1 MPTAFERFHFSFF
14 EDQDSARQGLDL
26 AALGELT
33 AEERARA
40 EALLMAYLPDS
51 RGVIGLGVLRSARA
65 APALLALFEA
75 EQRAKLAHGSGWYPY
90 GLIAI
95 ARALWQIDRNP
106 RWPASI
112 VAVLASAD
120 PMQRQSAV
128 EALCGVNDPTAV
140 KALIAALDDPEPLV
154 RYHAARGLLIIH
166 GVLPE
171 MALPPVDPGHMMY
184 RVMSKDPPRRNGGR
198 QDILAAIDGR
208 PARRAA
214 AGPGG
219 GHPLGFRKPRL
230 FTVW

>member
-26 AALGELT
+26 AALGKLT

-40 EALLMAYLPDS
+40 EALLMACLPDS

-75 EQRAKLAHGSGWYPY
+75 EQRAKLADGSAWYPY

-112 VAVLASAD
+112 IAVLTSARD
-120 PMQRQSAV
+120 PIERQTAAQ
-128 EALCGVNDPTAV
+128 ALCDIRDVAASTA
-140 KALIAALDDPEPLV
+140 LRGALDDPEPLV
-154 RYHAARGLLIIH
+154 RYHAGRGLLIIH
-166 GVLPE
+166 GVMPE
-171 MALPPVDPGHMMY
+171 AALPPAGSDHMLY
-184 RVMSKDPPRRNGGR
+184 RVMSKDPARREGGK
-198 QDILAAIDGR
+198 QDILAAIAGR
-208 PARRAA
+208 
-214 AGPGG
+214 
-219 GHPLGFRKPRL
+219 
-230 FTVW
+230 

>member
-51 RGVIGLGVLRSARA
+51 RGVIGLGALRSARA

-90 GLIAI
+90 GLIAV

-112 VAVLASAD
+112 IAVLTSASD
-120 PMQRQSAV
+120 PTERQTAAQ
-128 EALCGVNDPTAV
+128 ALCDIRDPAAVTA
-140 KALIAALDDPEPLV
+140 LRETLDDPESLV
-154 RYHAARGLLIIH
+154 RYHAGRGLLIIH
-166 GVLPE
+166 GVMPE
-171 MALPPVDPGHMMY
+171 AALPPVGSSHMLY
-184 RVMSKDPPRRNGGR
+184 RVMSKDPARREGGK
-198 QDILAAIDGR
+198 QDILAAIASR
-208 PARRAA
+208 
-214 AGPGG
+214 
-219 GHPLGFRKPRL
+219 
-230 FTVW
+230 

>member
-26 AALGELT
+26 VALGELT

-112 VAVLASAD
+112 TAVLTSASD
-120 PMQRQSAV
+120 PIERQTAAQ
-128 EALCGVNDPTAV
+128 ALCDIRDPAAVTA
-140 KALIAALDDPEPLV
+140 LRETLDAPEPLV
-154 RYHAARGLLIIH
+154 RYHAGRGLLIIH
-166 GVLPE
+166 GVMPAA
-171 MALPPVDPGHMMY
+171 ALPPVGSDHMLY
-184 RVMSKDPPRRNGGR
+184 RVMSKDPARREGGK
-198 QDILAAIDGR
+198 QDILAAIAGR
-208 PARRAA
+208 
-214 AGPGG
+214 
-219 GHPLGFRKPRL
+219 
-230 FTVW
+230 

>member
-40 EALLMAYLPDS
+40 EALLMAHLPDS

-75 EQRAKLAHGSGWYPY
+75 EQRAKLSHGSGWYPY

-112 VAVLASAD
+112 IAVLTSASD
-120 PMQRQSAV
+120 PIERQTAAQ
-128 EALCGVNDPTAV
+128 ALCDIRDPAAVTA
-140 KALIAALDDPEPLV
+140 LRETLDDSEPLV
-154 RYHAARGLLIIH
+154 RYHAGRGLLIIH
-166 GVLPE
+166 GVIPE
-171 MALPPVDPGHMMY
+171 AALPPVGSDHMLY
-184 RVMSKDPPRRNGGR
+184 RVMSKDPARREGGK
-198 QDILAAIDGR
+198 QDILAAIAGR
-208 PARRAA
+208 
-214 AGPGG
+214 
-219 GHPLGFRKPRL
+219 
-230 FTVW
+230 

>member
-26 AALGELT
+26 VALGELT

-112 VAVLASAD
+112 IAVLTSASD
-120 PMQRQSAV
+120 PIERQTAAQ
-128 EALCGVNDPTAV
+128 ALCDIRDPAAVTA
-140 KALIAALDDPEPLV
+140 LRETLDAPEPLV
-154 RYHAARGLLIIH
+154 RYHAGRGLLIIH
-166 GVLPE
+166 GVMPAA
-171 MALPPVDPGHMMY
+171 ALPPVGSDHMLY
-184 RVMSKDPPRRNGGR
+184 RVMSKDPARREGGK
-198 QDILAAIDGR
+198 QDILAAIAGR
-208 PARRAA
+208 
-214 AGPGG
+214 
-219 GHPLGFRKPRL
+219 
-230 FTVW
+230 

>member
-95 ARALWQIDRNP
+95 TRALWQIDRNP

-112 VAVLASAD
+112 IAVLTSASD
-120 PMQRQSAV
+120 RIERQTAAQ
-128 EALCGVNDPTAV
+128 ALCDIRDPAAVTA
-140 KALIAALDDPEPLV
+140 LRETLDDPEPLV
-154 RYHAARGLLIIH
+154 RYHAGRGLLIIH
-166 GVLPE
+166 GVMPE
-171 MALPPVDPGHMMY
+171 AALPPVGSDHMLY
-184 RVMSKDPPRRNGGR
+184 RVMSKDPARREGGK
-198 QDILAAIDGR
+198 QDILAAI
-208 PARRAA
+208 ARR
-214 AGPGG
+214 
-219 GHPLGFRKPRL
+219 
-230 FTVW
+230 

>member
-26 AALGELT
+26 VALGELT

-112 VAVLASAD
+112 IAVLTSASD
-120 PMQRQSAV
+120 PIERQTAAQ
-128 EALCGVNDPTAV
+128 ALCDIRDPAAVTA
-140 KALIAALDDPEPLV
+140 LRETLDAPEPLV
-154 RYHAARGLLIIH
+154 RYHAGRGLLIIH
-166 GVLPE
+166 GVMPAA
-171 MALPPVDPGHMMY
+171 ALPPVGSDHMLY
-184 RVMSKDPPRRNGGR
+184 RVMSKDPARREGGK
-198 QDILAAIDGR
+198 QDILAAIA
-208 PARRAA
+208 AR
-214 AGPGG
+214 
-219 GHPLGFRKPRL
+219 
-230 FTVW
+230 

>member
-26 AALGELT
+26 VALGELT

-51 RGVIGLGVLRSARA
+51 RGVIGLGVLRSVRA

-112 VAVLASAD
+112 IAVLTSASD
-120 PMQRQSAV
+120 PIERQTAAQ
-128 EALCGVNDPTAV
+128 ALCDIRDPAAVTA
-140 KALIAALDDPEPLV
+140 LRETLDAPEPLV
-154 RYHAARGLLIIH
+154 RYHAGRGLLIIH
-166 GVLPE
+166 GVMPE
-171 MALPPVDPGHMMY
+171 AALPPVGSDHMLY
-184 RVMSKDPPRRNGGR
+184 RVMSKDPARREGGK
-198 QDILAAIDGR
+198 QDILAAIAGR
-208 PARRAA
+208 
-214 AGPGG
+214 
-219 GHPLGFRKPRL
+219 
-230 FTVW
+230 